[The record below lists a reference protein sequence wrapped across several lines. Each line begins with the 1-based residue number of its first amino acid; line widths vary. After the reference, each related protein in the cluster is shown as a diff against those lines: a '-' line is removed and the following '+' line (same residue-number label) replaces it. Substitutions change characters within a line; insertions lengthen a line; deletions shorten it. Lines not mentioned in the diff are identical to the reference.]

1 VQNRKYLIYFG
12 SQKTRTEIH
21 NGSFGSVSSV
31 PVLGYFG
38 SVPRFRFFLPR
49 PKCDQ
54 ELRGRN
60 DHKKVKCTRDITIFL
75 VVQSGLKC

>member
-1 VQNRKYLIYFG
+1 MQIKIQASERERG
-12 SQKTRTEIH
+12 
-21 NGSFGSVSSV
+21 
-31 PVLGYFG
+31 VLALDCSLDAELELEQYY
-38 SVPRFRFFLPR
+38 
-49 PKCDQ
+49 KCDQ